1 MTKPPSVIKFQAT
14 VYKVQTLVDNG
25 LRLTLDLSEK
35 ELNTAKAMMECK
47 MRGELLEIAAVPVTI
62 KLTKVDNETK
72 KETKRSGARVDRR
85 RFAE

>member
-1 MTKPPSVIKFQAT
+1 MTKQPSVIKFQAS

-47 MRGELLEIAAVPVTI
+47 NRGALLEVAAVPVKVEI
-62 KLTKVDNETK
+62 KVNNEQPQ
-72 KETKRSGARVDRR
+72 RR
-85 RFAE
+85 KQRYPYRT

>member
-1 MTKPPSVIKFQAT
+1 MTKQPSVIKFQAT

-47 MRGELLEIAAVPVTI
+47 NRGALLEVAAVPVII
-62 KLTKVDNETK
+62 KLEEKPKDEPAKRRKQRYPYRTK
-72 KETKRSGARVDRR
+72 
-85 RFAE
+85 